1 MDSGD
6 ACLSLRPLSL
16 SLFLSLVRSLRI
28 ARPGAPY
35 LPPAAS
41 SPSVHVR
48 LAGLTRPSAGSAM
61 AVVSLMPR
69 NFFHPVWLG
78 RPPTQA
84 SRGPGRRPES
94 RPGYLSA
101 GLAPA
106 RPPWTPVPP
115 APAPWRPKPQGGG
128 GGGEVAARRRAV
140 PARRA
145 LRAGFST
152 HRARGARGPGAA
164 ECVPD
169 PRDPEPAGPPRP
181 RRPREVRTSL
191 SLAPDAHAAPP
202 LPA

>member
-1 MDSGD
+1 
-6 ACLSLRPLSL
+6 
-16 SLFLSLVRSLRI
+16 
-28 ARPGAPY
+28 
-35 LPPAAS
+35 
-41 SPSVHVR
+41 
-48 LAGLTRPSAGSAM
+48 M
-61 AVVSLMPR
+61 AVVALTAR

-84 SRGPGRRPES
+84 SSGPGRRPES
-94 RPGYLSA
+94 RPGHLSA
-101 GLAPA
+101 GLAPDG
-106 RPPWTPVPP
+106 PPWTPVPP

-181 RRPREVRTSL
+181 RRPREMRTSL

-202 LPA
+202 PPA